1 MKFQHLI
8 VTRYTLKGWAY
19 EEFSPDW
26 LEERM
31 RVFRTYCVPSIAQ
44 QDVDF
49 TWLILCDETTDS
61 DYVDSIRAI
70 SKSVPALQVAIT
82 SRDRGIW
89 SRHAVASVLDD
100 DTDLLIT
107 TRLDNDDALH
117 AGALRAMQEY
127 IEPFTRSPLDGL
139 LVRFPRGYR
148 YDEPSGRMFSSYWM
162 DSPFITLFE
171 KLDGDMSKLR
181 NVYFAQ
187 HPRIHLEVATHLEES
202 LPAWLQVIHG
212 RAQSTNPEAL
222 AGVALTGGNRRSV
235 VSEDTDIEVDPG
247 GVGRTFGLDL
257 WEK

>member
-1 MKFQHLI
+1 
-8 VTRYTLKGWAY
+8 
-19 EEFSPDW
+19 
-26 LEERM
+26 
-31 RVFRTYCVPSIAQ
+31 
-44 QDVDF
+44 
-49 TWLILCDETTDS
+49 
-61 DYVDSIRAI
+61 
-70 SKSVPALQVAIT
+70 
-82 SRDRGIW
+82 
-89 SRHAVASVLDD
+89 
-100 DTDLLIT
+100 
-107 TRLDNDDALH
+107 
-117 AGALRAMQEY
+117 
-127 IEPFTRSPLDGL
+127 
-139 LVRFPRGYR
+139 
-148 YDEPSGRMFSSYWM
+148 MFSSYWM

-171 KLDGDMSKLR
+171 KLDGDKSKLR

>member
-1 MKFQHLI
+1 MKSQHLV

-19 EEFSPDW
+19 EEFSPEW

-31 RVFRTYCVPSIAQ
+31 RVFRTYCVPSMAQ

-61 DYVDSIRAI
+61 DYVESIRAI
-70 SKSVPALQVAIT
+70 SKSVPALKVVTT

-107 TRLDNDDALH
+107 SRLDNDDALH
-117 AGALRAMQEY
+117 ERALRTMHEY
-127 IEPFTRSPLDGL
+127 IEPFSRSSHDAF

-148 YDEPSGRMFSSYWM
+148 YEESSGRMFSSYWM

-171 KLDGDMSKLR
+171 KLDEDRKNLR

-202 LPAWLQVIHG
+202 IPAWLQVIHG

-235 VSEDTDIEVDPG
+235 VSGETDIEVDPA
-247 GVGRTFGLDL
+247 GVGPAFGLDL
-257 WEK
+257 WER